1 MNAMTQLTAPSPHLQ
16 LAARGL
22 RASASDSA
30 AAAPRVLPSN
40 ELLAGQK
47 TVEIL
52 HNGLLYRLQAT
63 RLGKLILTK

>member
-1 MNAMTQLTAPSPHLQ
+1 MTQLTALSTPFQ
-16 LAARGL
+16 T
-22 RASASDSA
+22 
-30 AAAPRVLPSN
+30 AAAPSRGPSASAGAAPRIVPSQ

-63 RLGKLILTK
+63 RLGKLILTE

>member
-1 MNAMTQLTAPSPHLQ
+1 MNQFTALSTPFQTASAPS
-16 LAARGL
+16 RGPS
-22 RASASDSA
+22 ASAGM
-30 AAAPRVLPSN
+30 APRVLPSQ

>member
-1 MNAMTQLTAPSPHLQ
+1 MTQFTALSTPFQTAPAPS
-16 LAARGL
+16 RGPS
-22 RASASDSA
+22 ASAGTV
-30 AAAPRVLPSN
+30 PRVVPSQ

>member
-1 MNAMTQLTAPSPHLQ
+1 MTQLTALSTPIQ
-16 LAARGL
+16 T
-22 RASASDSA
+22 
-30 AAAPRVLPSN
+30 AAAPSRGPTPSAGSAPRIVPSQ